1 MFHAQADSYDSLWMT
16 RGKQVIALDQ
26 PQRNKA
32 RILHRN
38 ENVLPV
44 VAAGVAFK
52 GIVVGTQSS
61 DQQAIEIL

>member
-1 MFHAQADSYDSLWMT
+1 M
-16 RGKQVIALDQ
+16 IALDQ

-44 VAAGVAFK
+44 VAADVAFK

-61 DQQAIEIL
+61 DQQAIGIL